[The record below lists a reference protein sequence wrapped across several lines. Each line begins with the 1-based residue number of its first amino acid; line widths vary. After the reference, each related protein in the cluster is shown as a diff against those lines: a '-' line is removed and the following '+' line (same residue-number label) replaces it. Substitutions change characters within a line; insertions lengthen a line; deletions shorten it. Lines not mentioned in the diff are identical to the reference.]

1 MIFQFTWEKVLS
13 GEKTQTRRLSTHHS
27 GSYADGAWFAVY
39 NTLTGYP
46 VWQVGRDYAVC
57 PGRGKAQVARI
68 EITQIREEDVRNVSW
83 QDACAEGFS
92 GAFEFLRVWTMMH
105 DKTAARAWDKTDF
118 SDGDESGYMG
128 QGEGWMSWLKGQRP
142 AKFYSAWALTF
153 RLVE

>member
-57 PGRGKAQVARI
+57 PGHGKAQVARI
-68 EITQIREEDVRNVSW
+68 EIVQIREEDVRNIS
-83 QDACAEGFS
+83 DADVKAEGFADKFS
-92 GAFEFLRVWTMMH
+92 FMRVWVSMH
-105 DKTAARAWDKTDF
+105 DKEIHKQQYW
-118 SDGDESGYMG
+118 GLESIK
-128 QGEGWMSWLKGQRP
+128 ERP
-142 AKFYSAWALTF
+142 AKFYSAWVLTF
-153 RLVE
+153 KLVEVVKASE